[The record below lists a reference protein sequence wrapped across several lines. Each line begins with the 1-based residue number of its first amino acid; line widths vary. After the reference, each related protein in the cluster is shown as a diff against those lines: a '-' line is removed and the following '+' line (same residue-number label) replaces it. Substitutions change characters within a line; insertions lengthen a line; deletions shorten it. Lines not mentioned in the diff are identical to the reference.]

1 MKMVMEV
8 RIGSSLMPQRVWLR
22 MSPMSGTTAMESPK
36 LKATLSMLARAFFLG
51 KRATINVYP
60 GKNNSKGNPR
70 IIRKT
75 FEGKKVMT
83 IMSRIARIFISSNS
97 F

>member
-1 MKMVMEV
+1 MN
-8 RIGSSLMPQRVWLR
+8 
-22 MSPMSGTTAMESPK
+22 PMSGTTAMESPK
-36 LKATLSMLARAFFLG
+36 LKASLSIPSKALFLG
-51 KRATINVYP
+51 KRTAINVYP
-60 GKNNSKGNPR
+60 GRNSMKGNPK